1 MPGRFGPG
9 QGPFFPPDAGPAPA
23 VGFGGLVAVAM
34 AVTAVTNLSPL
45 LSSGLAVQIQGDLDF
60 DDAALGLT
68 VGAFYLA
75 GALGS
80 VLSGRIVERVGPRA
94 ALRFTALATAG
105 VLLATGAAAGSW
117 AVLTGLVGLAG
128 LANALA
134 QPATNLYIARGV
146 RPGRQGL
153 AIGVQKSGI
162 PAAALLGGL
171 AVPTLGLT
179 VGWSWAF
186 VIGALLALAASAYV
200 PSVPPKPERPAE
212 AGAAEAAASLSAAAE
227 AATGPPAEAASGQA
241 ADGPPADGL
250 ADGPPAAQAEDG
262 SSADGPSADGSP
274 GGPRT
279 VESQANAAS
288 ARPDVPTRLLAALA
302 TATGLAAAGSGSL
315 SGFFVVSSVGTGVD
329 EGMAGFLLGAGSL
342 VGIAVRLIL
351 GAMADR
357 GAIGAW
363 NTLTVMFLVAAA
375 SFGGLATGS
384 EAVLIAVLPFAFA
397 TAFAWPSLY
406 HLAVVRANPSAPG
419 AATGITMTGSY
430 TGAVGG
436 PLVFGLVADFASYGW
451 AWGVA
456 VVFMAA
462 AAAVMTVVGRFIDD
476 RREGA
481 P

>member
-1 MPGRFGPG
+1 
-9 QGPFFPPDAGPAPA
+9 
-23 VGFGGLVAVAM
+23 M

-212 AGAAEAAASLSAAAE
+212 AAAAEAAA
-227 AATGPPAEAASGQA
+227 GPPAGAASGQA
-241 ADGPPADGL
+241 AAGPPADGSADGRPAAEAADGPSADGLADGSPDGHPADGL
-250 ADGPPAAQAEDG
+250 ADGSPDG
-262 SSADGPSADGSP
+262 S
-274 GGPRT
+274 RT
-279 VESQANAAS
+279 AESQANAAS

-315 SGFFVVSSVGTGVD
+315 SGFFVVPSVGTGVD

-384 EAVLIAVLPFAFA
+384 EVVLIAVLPFAFA

-476 RREGA
+476 RREGEA
-481 P
+481 

>member
-1 MPGRFGPG
+1 
-9 QGPFFPPDAGPAPA
+9 
-23 VGFGGLVAVAM
+23 M
-34 AVTAVTNLSPL
+34 AAALIVTAVTNLSPL
-45 LSSGLAVQIQGDLDF
+45 LSSGLAVQIQDDLDF

-68 VGAFYLA
+68 IGSFYLA

-105 VLLATGAAAGSW
+105 VLLATGVVGGSW

-153 AIGVQKSGI
+153 AIGIQKSGI

-179 VGWSWAF
+179 IGWSWAF
-186 VIGALLALAASAYV
+186 VIGALLALVASAYV
-200 PSVPPKPERPAE
+200 PAVPSRPATECAPREPE
-212 AGAAEAAASLSAAAE
+212 APAETATSQTPAGEEAKDASAGGMKGG
-227 AATGPPAEAASGQA
+227 ATG
-241 ADGPPADGL
+241 
-250 ADGPPAAQAEDG
+250 
-262 SSADGPSADGSP
+262 
-274 GGPRT
+274 
-279 VESQANAAS
+279 
-288 ARPDVPTRLLAALA
+288 RPDVPVRLLAALA

-315 SGFFVVSSVGTGVD
+315 SGFFVVSSVGSGID
-329 EGMAGFLLGAGSL
+329 EGLAGVLLGAGSL
-342 VGIAVRLIL
+342 VGIAVRLVL
-351 GAMADR
+351 GVAADR

-363 NTLTVMFLVAAA
+363 NTLTVMFLVSAAA
-375 SFGGLATGS
+375 FGGLAAGS
-384 EAVLIAVLPFAFA
+384 PVVVMAAVPFAFA
-397 TAFAWPSLY
+397 SAFAWPSLY

-436 PLVFGLVADFASYGW
+436 PLVFGLVADWASYGW

-456 VVFMAA
+456 IVFMVAA
-462 AAAVMTVVGRFIDD
+462 TAVMTAVGRLIDD
-476 RREGA
+476 R
-481 P
+481 

>member
-9 QGPFFPPDAGPAPA
+9 QGPFFSPDAGPAPA

-200 PSVPPKPERPAE
+200 PSVPPKPERSAE
-212 AGAAEAAASLSAAAE
+212 AGAAE
-227 AATGPPAEAASGQA
+227 AATGPPAGAASGQA
-241 ADGPPADGL
+241 ADGL
-250 ADGPPAAQAEDG
+250 
-262 SSADGPSADGSP
+262 ADGPSADGS
-274 GGPRT
+274 RT
-279 VESQANAAS
+279 AESQANAAS

-329 EGMAGFLLGAGSL
+329 EGTAGFLLGAGSL

>member
-1 MPGRFGPG
+1 MRVPGRFGPG
-9 QGPFFPPDAGPAPA
+9 QGPFSAPASAGAGGAGPGPA
-23 VGFGGLVAVAM
+23 VGFGAGFGGLVAAALV
-34 AVTAVTNLSPL
+34 VTAVTNLSPL
-45 LSSGLAVQIQGDLDF
+45 LASGLAVQIEDDLDF

-68 VGAFYLA
+68 IGSFYLV

-80 VLSGRIVERVGPRA
+80 ALSGRAVERVGPRA
-94 ALRFTALATAG
+94 ALRFTALATAAA
-105 VLLATGAAAGSW
+105 LLATGWLAGSW
-117 AVLTGLVGLAG
+117 AALTGMVALAG
-128 LANALA
+128 LANAFA

-146 RPGRQGL
+146 RPSRQGL
-153 AIGVQKSGI
+153 AIGIQKSGI

-186 VIGALLALAASAYV
+186 VIGALLALGASAYV
-200 PSVPPKPERPAE
+200 PPVPSGSAKPTADRAPGTGEAAERQSNKKAAE
-212 AGAAEAAASLSAAAE
+212 DNEAAAGKETQDVL
-227 AATGPPAEAASGQA
+227 ASGAKGGA
-241 ADGPPADGL
+241 AG
-250 ADGPPAAQAEDG
+250 
-262 SSADGPSADGSP
+262 
-274 GGPRT
+274 
-279 VESQANAAS
+279 
-288 ARPDVPTRLLAALA
+288 RPDVPTRLLAALA

-315 SGFFVVSSVGTGVD
+315 SGFFVVSSVGAGID
-329 EGMAGFLLGAGSL
+329 EGMAGVLLGAGSL
-342 VGIAVRLIL
+342 VGIAVRLVM

-375 SFGGLATGS
+375 SFGGLAIGS
-384 EAVLIAVLPFAFA
+384 EAVLMAVLPFAFA

-436 PLVFGLVADFASYGW
+436 PLVFGLVADRASYGW
-451 AWGVA
+451 AWLIT
-456 VVFMAA
+456 VVFMVA
-462 AAAVMTVVGRFIDD
+462 AAAVMTVVGRLIDD
-476 RREGA
+476 RGEGS

>member
-9 QGPFFPPDAGPAPA
+9 QGPFFSPDAGPAPA

-200 PSVPPKPERPAE
+200 PSVPPKPERSAE
-212 AGAAEAAASLSAAAE
+212 ARGAAASLSAAAE

-250 ADGPPAAQAEDG
+250 ADGPPADG
-262 SSADGPSADGSP
+262 SVDGPSAAGPSADGSP
-274 GGPRT
+274 GGSRT
-279 VESQANAAS
+279 VESPAAAS

-384 EAVLIAVLPFAFA
+384 EFVLIAVLPFAFA

>member
-1 MPGRFGPG
+1 MSLRVPGRFGPG
-9 QGPFFPPDAGPAPA
+9 HGPSPGRPGSAGSGSGTGAGLGHPGLSGPSGPA
-23 VGFGGLVAVAM
+23 VGFGGLVAAALV
-34 AVTAVTNLSPL
+34 VTAVTNLSPL
-45 LSSGLAVQIQGDLDF
+45 LSSGLAVQIQDDLDF

-68 VGAFYLA
+68 VGSFYLA

-80 VLSGRIVERVGPRA
+80 VLSGRIVERVGPQA

-105 VLLATGAAAGSW
+105 VLLATGVVGGSW

-153 AIGVQKSGI
+153 AIGIQKSGI

-186 VIGALLALAASAYV
+186 VIGALLALVASAYV
-200 PSVPPKPERPAE
+200 PPVPPKPAE
-212 AGAAEAAASLSAAAE
+212 PGTSKTAAEPTPAGASENGTPAGEEAKDASAGGMKGGAAS
-227 AATGPPAEAASGQA
+227 
-241 ADGPPADGL
+241 
-250 ADGPPAAQAEDG
+250 
-262 SSADGPSADGSP
+262 
-274 GGPRT
+274 
-279 VESQANAAS
+279 
-288 ARPDVPTRLLAALA
+288 RPDVPVRLLAALA

-315 SGFFVVSSVGTGVD
+315 SGFFVVSSVGSGID
-329 EGMAGFLLGAGSL
+329 EGLAGVLLGAGSL
-342 VGIAVRLIL
+342 VGIAVRLVL
-351 GAMADR
+351 GAAADR

-363 NTLTVMFLVAAA
+363 NTLTVMFLVSAAA
-375 SFGGLATGS
+375 FGGLAAGS
-384 EAVLIAVLPFAFA
+384 PVVVMAAVPFAFA
-397 TAFAWPSLY
+397 SAFAWPSLY

-436 PLVFGLVADFASYGW
+436 PLVFGLVADWVSYGW

-456 VVFMAA
+456 IVFMVA
-462 AAAVMTVVGRFIDD
+462 AAAVMTAVGRLIDD
-476 RREGA
+476 R
-481 P
+481 

>member
-1 MPGRFGPG
+1 
-9 QGPFFPPDAGPAPA
+9 
-23 VGFGGLVAVAM
+23 M

-45 LSSGLAVQIQGDLDF
+45 LSSGLAVQIQDDLDF

-94 ALRFTALATAG
+94 ALRFTALSTAG

-117 AVLTGLVGLAG
+117 AALTGLVGLAG

-153 AIGVQKSGI
+153 AIGIQKSGI

-186 VIGALLALAASAYV
+186 VIGALLALASSAYV
-200 PSVPPKPERPAE
+200 PSVPPKPEWSASAAVE
-212 AGAAEAAASLSAAAE
+212 AKATTGASTEAAAAQTPNEAPAGRSSGGSKAAE
-227 AATGPPAEAASGQA
+227 
-241 ADGPPADGL
+241 
-250 ADGPPAAQAEDG
+250 
-262 SSADGPSADGSP
+262 SSASA
-274 GGPRT
+274 T
-279 VESQANAAS
+279 S

-476 RREGA
+476 SREGGRMTAAGRPPRRLIDDRREGQA
-481 P
+481 

>member
-9 QGPFFPPDAGPAPA
+9 QGPLFLPGGEPAPA

-45 LSSGLAVQIQGDLDF
+45 LSSGLAVQIQDDLDF

-94 ALRFTALATAG
+94 ALRFTALSTAG
-105 VLLATGAAAGSW
+105 VLLATGAVAGSW
-117 AVLTGLVGLAG
+117 AALTGLVGLAG

-153 AIGVQKSGI
+153 AIGIQKSGI

-186 VIGALLALAASAYV
+186 VIGALLALASSAYV
-200 PSVPPKPERPAE
+200 PSVPPKPEWS
-212 AGAAEAAASLSAAAE
+212 AGAAVAAEAAAGPSAE
-227 AATGPPAEAASGQA
+227 AAAIQTASEA
-241 ADGPPADGL
+241 PADGVSGGSR
-250 ADGPPAAQAEDG
+250 AAESPA
-262 SSADGPSADGSP
+262 SA
-274 GGPRT
+274 T
-279 VESQANAAS
+279 S

-342 VGIAVRLIL
+342 VGIAVRLVL

-476 RREGA
+476 RREGDA
-481 P
+481 

>member
-1 MPGRFGPG
+1 
-9 QGPFFPPDAGPAPA
+9 
-23 VGFGGLVAVAM
+23 M

-200 PSVPPKPERPAE
+200 PSVPPKISGSAV
-212 AGAAEAAASLSAAAE
+212 AGAAEAAA
-227 AATGPPAEAASGQA
+227 GPPAGAASGQA
-241 ADGPPADGL
+241 ADGVADGS
-250 ADGPPAAQAEDG
+250 PAAEAEDG

-274 GGPRT
+274 DGSRT
-279 VESQANAAS
+279 AESRANAAS

-384 EAVLIAVLPFAFA
+384 EVVLIAVLPFAFA

>member
-1 MPGRFGPG
+1 MSSAGAGSFSPGSGG
-9 QGPFFPPDAGPAPA
+9 GSGSGAAI
-23 VGFGGLVAVAM
+23 GFGGLVAAAM
-34 AVTAVTNLSPL
+34 VVTAVTNLSPL
-45 LSSGLAVQIQGDLDF
+45 LSSGLAVQIQDDLDF

-68 VGAFYLA
+68 VGSFYLA

-153 AIGVQKSGI
+153 AIGIQKSGI

-200 PSVPPKPERPAE
+200 PAVPSRAESAAEPRPVGPGPAE
-212 AGAAEAAASLSAAAE
+212 TAASKTAAEPAPAGASESGTPAGEEAKDA
-227 AATGPPAEAASGQA
+227 
-241 ADGPPADGL
+241 PADDLKG
-250 ADGPPAAQAEDG
+250 GAAG
-262 SSADGPSADGSP
+262 
-274 GGPRT
+274 
-279 VESQANAAS
+279 
-288 ARPDVPTRLLAALA
+288 RPDVPVRLLAALA

-315 SGFFVVSSVGTGVD
+315 SGFFVVSSVGSGID
-329 EGMAGFLLGAGSL
+329 EGLAGVLLGAGSL
-342 VGIAVRLIL
+342 VGIAIRLVL
-351 GAMADR
+351 GEMADR

-397 TAFAWPSLY
+397 SAFAWPSLY

-436 PLVFGLVADFASYGW
+436 PLVFGLVADQASYGW
-451 AWGVA
+451 AWGVT
-456 VVFMAA
+456 VVFMVA
-462 AAAVMTVVGRFIDD
+462 AAAVLTVVGRFIDD
-476 RREGA
+476 R
-481 P
+481 

>member
-1 MPGRFGPG
+1 
-9 QGPFFPPDAGPAPA
+9 
-23 VGFGGLVAVAM
+23 M

-45 LSSGLAVQIQGDLDF
+45 LSSGLAVQIQDDLDF

-94 ALRFTALATAG
+94 ALRFTALSTAG

-117 AVLTGLVGLAG
+117 AALTGLVGLAG

-153 AIGVQKSGI
+153 AIGIQKSGI

-186 VIGALLALAASAYV
+186 VIGALLALASSAYV
-200 PSVPPKPERPAE
+200 PSVPPKPEWS
-212 AGAAEAAASLSAAAE
+212 AGATELAGQEGPAGPEGAAA
-227 AATGPPAEAASGQA
+227 
-241 ADGPPADGL
+241 
-250 ADGPPAAQAEDG
+250 
-262 SSADGPSADGSP
+262 GPSARAAAVQTANEDPVDGVSGRSRAAESP
-274 GGPRT
+274 ASAT
-279 VESQANAAS
+279 S

-342 VGIAVRLIL
+342 VGIAVRLVL

-476 RREGA
+476 RRKGDA
-481 P
+481 

>member
-1 MPGRFGPG
+1 MSSAGTGSFSPGSGSG
-9 QGPFFPPDAGPAPA
+9 SGSGAAI
-23 VGFGGLVAVAM
+23 GFGGLVAAAM
-34 AVTAVTNLSPL
+34 VVTAVTNLSPL
-45 LSSGLAVQIQGDLDF
+45 LSSGLAVQIQDDLDF

-68 VGAFYLA
+68 VGSFYLA

-153 AIGVQKSGI
+153 AIGIQKSGI

-200 PSVPPKPERPAE
+200 PAVPPRPES
-212 AGAAEAAASLSAAAE
+212 AAE
-227 AATGPPAEAASGQA
+227 PQA
-241 ADGPPADGL
+241 AD
-250 ADGPPAAQAEDG
+250 
-262 SSADGPSADGSP
+262 
-274 GGPRT
+274 
-279 VESQANAAS
+279 AAS
-288 ARPDVPTRLLAALA
+288 ARPDVPVRLLAALA

-315 SGFFVVSSVGTGVD
+315 SGFFVVSSVGSGVD
-329 EGMAGFLLGAGSL
+329 EGLAGVLLGAGSL
-342 VGIAVRLIL
+342 VGIAIRLVL
-351 GAMADR
+351 GEMADR

-397 TAFAWPSLY
+397 SAFAWPSLY

-436 PLVFGLVADFASYGW
+436 PLVFGLVADQASYGW
-451 AWGVA
+451 AWGVT
-456 VVFMAA
+456 VVFMVA
-462 AAAVMTVVGRFIDD
+462 AAAVLTVVGRFIDD
-476 RREGA
+476 R
-481 P
+481 

>member
-9 QGPFFPPDAGPAPA
+9 QGPFSLVSSAGTGSGAA
-23 VGFGGLVAVAM
+23 IGFGGLVAAAM
-34 AVTAVTNLSPL
+34 VVTAVTNLSPL
-45 LSSGLAVQIQGDLDF
+45 LSSGLAVQIQDDLDF

-68 VGAFYLA
+68 VGSFYLA

-153 AIGVQKSGI
+153 AIGIQKSGI

-200 PSVPPKPERPAE
+200 PAVPSRPAAEPRPVGPEPVGPEPAADASAGQTAANGPPK
-212 AGAAEAAASLSAAAE
+212 AGLSDGSRTAAESRAAAAAA
-227 AATGPPAEAASGQA
+227 G
-241 ADGPPADGL
+241 
-250 ADGPPAAQAEDG
+250 
-262 SSADGPSADGSP
+262 
-274 GGPRT
+274 
-279 VESQANAAS
+279 
-288 ARPDVPTRLLAALA
+288 RPDVPVRLLAALA

-315 SGFFVVSSVGTGVD
+315 SGFFVVSSVGSGVD
-329 EGMAGFLLGAGSL
+329 EGLAGVLLGAGSL
-342 VGIAVRLIL
+342 VGIAIRLVL
-351 GAMADR
+351 GEMADR

-397 TAFAWPSLY
+397 SAFAWPSLY

-436 PLVFGLVADFASYGW
+436 PLVFGLVADQASYGW
-451 AWGVA
+451 AWGVT
-456 VVFMAA
+456 VVFMVA
-462 AAAVMTVVGRFIDD
+462 AAAVLTVVGRFIDD
-476 RREGA
+476 R
-481 P
+481 

>member
-9 QGPFFPPDAGPAPA
+9 QGPFSLVSSAGTGSGAA
-23 VGFGGLVAVAM
+23 IGFGGLVAAALV
-34 AVTAVTNLSPL
+34 VTAVTNLSPL
-45 LSSGLAVQIQGDLDF
+45 LSSGLAVQIQDDLDF

-68 VGAFYLA
+68 VGSFYLA

-153 AIGVQKSGI
+153 AIGIQKSGI

-200 PSVPPKPERPAE
+200 PAVPSRPAAEPQAAESGAAADASAGQTAANGPPK
-212 AGAAEAAASLSAAAE
+212 AGLSDGSRTAAESRAAAAAA
-227 AATGPPAEAASGQA
+227 G
-241 ADGPPADGL
+241 
-250 ADGPPAAQAEDG
+250 
-262 SSADGPSADGSP
+262 
-274 GGPRT
+274 
-279 VESQANAAS
+279 
-288 ARPDVPTRLLAALA
+288 RPDVPVRLLAVLA

-315 SGFFVVSSVGTGVD
+315 SGFFVVSSVGSGVD
-329 EGMAGFLLGAGSL
+329 EGLAGVLLGAGSL
-342 VGIAVRLIL
+342 VGIAIRLVL
-351 GAMADR
+351 GEMADR

-397 TAFAWPSLY
+397 SAFAWPSLY

-436 PLVFGLVADFASYGW
+436 PLVFGLVADQASYGW
-451 AWGVA
+451 AWGVT
-456 VVFMAA
+456 VVFMVA
-462 AAAVMTVVGRFIDD
+462 AAAVLTVVGRFIDD
-476 RREGA
+476 R
-481 P
+481 

>member
-1 MPGRFGPG
+1 MSSAGAGSFSPGPG
-9 QGPFFPPDAGPAPA
+9 AGSGSGAA
-23 VGFGGLVAVAM
+23 IGFGGLVAAALV
-34 AVTAVTNLSPL
+34 VTAVTNLSPL
-45 LSSGLAVQIQGDLDF
+45 LSSGLAVQIQDDLDF

-68 VGAFYLA
+68 VGSFYLA

-153 AIGVQKSGI
+153 AIGIQKSGI

-200 PSVPPKPERPAE
+200 PAVPSRPAVEPQAAESGPAADASAGQTAANGPPK
-212 AGAAEAAASLSAAAE
+212 AGLPDGSRTAAESRAAAAAA
-227 AATGPPAEAASGQA
+227 G
-241 ADGPPADGL
+241 
-250 ADGPPAAQAEDG
+250 
-262 SSADGPSADGSP
+262 
-274 GGPRT
+274 
-279 VESQANAAS
+279 
-288 ARPDVPTRLLAALA
+288 RPDVPVRLLAALA

-315 SGFFVVSSVGTGVD
+315 SGFFVVSSVGSGVD
-329 EGMAGFLLGAGSL
+329 EGLAGVLLGAGSL
-342 VGIAVRLIL
+342 VGIAIRLVL
-351 GAMADR
+351 GEMADR

-397 TAFAWPSLY
+397 SAFAWPSLY

-436 PLVFGLVADFASYGW
+436 PLVFGLVADQASYGW
-451 AWGVA
+451 AWGVT
-456 VVFMAA
+456 VVFMVA
-462 AAAVMTVVGRFIDD
+462 AAAVLTVVGRFIDD
-476 RREGA
+476 R
-481 P
+481 

>member
-9 QGPFFPPDAGPAPA
+9 QGPFFSPDAGPAPA

-200 PSVPPKPERPAE
+200 PSVPPKPEWSAG
-212 AGAAEAAASLSAAAE
+212 AGAAEAAA
-227 AATGPPAEAASGQA
+227 GPPAGAASGQA

-250 ADGPPAAQAEDG
+250 ADGPSAAEAT
-262 SSADGPSADGSP
+262 DGPSADGSK
-274 GGPRT
+274 T
-279 VESQANAAS
+279 AESPAAAS

-329 EGMAGFLLGAGSL
+329 EGTAGFLLGAGSL

-384 EAVLIAVLPFAFA
+384 EFVLIAVLPFAFA

>member
-9 QGPFFPPDAGPAPA
+9 QGPFFSPDAGPAPA

-200 PSVPPKPERPAE
+200 PSVPPKPERSAE
-212 AGAAEAAASLSAAAE
+212 AGTAE
-227 AATGPPAEAASGQA
+227 AATGPSAEAASGQA

-250 ADGPPAAQAEDG
+250 ADGPPAAEAEDG
-262 SSADGPSADGSP
+262 PSPAGPSADGS
-274 GGPRT
+274 RT
-279 VESQANAAS
+279 AESQANAAS

-329 EGMAGFLLGAGSL
+329 EGTAGFLLGAGSL

-363 NTLTVMFLVAAA
+363 NTLTVMFLAAAA

>member
-1 MPGRFGPG
+1 M
-9 QGPFFPPDAGPAPA
+9 AA
-23 VGFGGLVAVAM
+23 AM
-34 AVTAVTNLSPL
+34 VVTAVTNLSPL
-45 LSSGLAVQIQGDLDF
+45 LSSGLAVQIQDDLDF

-68 VGAFYLA
+68 VGSFYLA

-105 VLLATGAAAGSW
+105 VLLATGAVAGSW

-153 AIGVQKSGI
+153 AIGIQKSGI

-200 PSVPPKPERPAE
+200 PAVPSRPAAEPRPAE
-212 AGAAEAAASLSAAAE
+212 SGAAADASAGQTAANEPPKAGLS
-227 AATGPPAEAASGQA
+227 
-241 ADGPPADGL
+241 
-250 ADGPPAAQAEDG
+250 DG
-262 SSADGPSADGSP
+262 SRTAGPSA
-274 GGPRT
+274 
-279 VESQANAAS
+279 NATS
-288 ARPDVPTRLLAALA
+288 GRPDVPVRLLAALA

-315 SGFFVVSSVGTGVD
+315 SGFFVVSSVGSGVD
-329 EGMAGFLLGAGSL
+329 EGLAGVLLGAGSL
-342 VGIAVRLIL
+342 VGIAVRLVL
-351 GAMADR
+351 GEMADR

-397 TAFAWPSLY
+397 SAFAWPSLY

-436 PLVFGLVADFASYGW
+436 PLVFGLVADQASYGW
-451 AWGVA
+451 AWGVT
-456 VVFMAA
+456 VVFMVA
-462 AAAVMTVVGRFIDD
+462 AAAVLTVVGRFIDD
-476 RREGA
+476 R
-481 P
+481 

>member
-1 MPGRFGPG
+1 MSSEDGGPSFPG
-9 QGPFFPPDAGPAPA
+9 AGSGAA
-23 VGFGGLVAVAM
+23 IGFGGLVAAALV
-34 AVTAVTNLSPL
+34 VTAVTNLSPL
-45 LSSGLAVQIQGDLDF
+45 LSSGLAVQIQDDLDF

-68 VGAFYLA
+68 VGSFYLA

-105 VLLATGAAAGSW
+105 VLLATGAVAGSW

-128 LANALA
+128 LTNALA

-153 AIGVQKSGI
+153 AIGIQKSGI

-186 VIGALLALAASAYV
+186 VIGALLAMVASAYV
-200 PSVPPKPERPAE
+200 PAVPPKPATEWAPREPAARAETAESPTAAEPAPAE
-212 AGAAEAAASLSAAAE
+212 ASETGASENKTPAGEEAGDASAGELKGG
-227 AATGPPAEAASGQA
+227 ATG
-241 ADGPPADGL
+241 
-250 ADGPPAAQAEDG
+250 
-262 SSADGPSADGSP
+262 
-274 GGPRT
+274 
-279 VESQANAAS
+279 
-288 ARPDVPTRLLAALA
+288 RPDVPVRLLAALA

-315 SGFFVVSSVGTGVD
+315 SGFFVVSSVGSGID
-329 EGMAGFLLGAGSL
+329 EGLAGVLLGAGSL
-342 VGIAVRLIL
+342 VGIAVRLVL
-351 GAMADR
+351 GVAADR

-363 NTLTVMFLVAAA
+363 NTLTVMFLVSAAA
-375 SFGGLATGS
+375 FGGLAAGS
-384 EAVLIAVLPFAFA
+384 PVVVMAAVPFAFA
-397 TAFAWPSLY
+397 SAFAWPSLY

-436 PLVFGLVADFASYGW
+436 PLVFGLVADWASYGW

-456 VVFMAA
+456 IVFMVA
-462 AAAVMTVVGRFIDD
+462 AAAVMTAVGRFIDD
-476 RREGA
+476 R
-481 P
+481 

>member
-9 QGPFFPPDAGPAPA
+9 QGPFFSPDAGPAPA

-45 LSSGLAVQIQGDLDF
+45 LSSGLAVQIQDDLDF

-105 VLLATGAAAGSW
+105 VLLATGAVAGSW

-212 AGAAEAAASLSAAAE
+212 AGAAEAAA
-227 AATGPPAEAASGQA
+227 GPPAGAASGQA
-241 ADGPPADGL
+241 ADGPPADGS
-250 ADGPPAAQAEDG
+250 ADEPPAAEAE
-262 SSADGPSADGSP
+262 DGPSADGLADGSA
-274 GGPRT
+274 GGSRMSDAAP
-279 VESQANAAS
+279 AS

>member
-1 MPGRFGPG
+1 
-9 QGPFFPPDAGPAPA
+9 
-23 VGFGGLVAVAM
+23 M

-45 LSSGLAVQIQGDLDF
+45 LSSGLAVQIQDDLDF

-94 ALRFTALATAG
+94 ALRFTALSTAG

-117 AVLTGLVGLAG
+117 AALTGLVGLAG

-153 AIGVQKSGI
+153 AIGIQKSGI

-186 VIGALLALAASAYV
+186 VIGALLALASSAYV
-200 PSVPPKPERPAE
+200 PSVPPKPSGSEGATELAGQEGPAGPE
-212 AGAAEAAASLSAAAE
+212 GAAAGPSAR
-227 AATGPPAEAASGQA
+227 AATAQTAGDA
-241 ADGPPADGL
+241 PADGL
-250 ADGPPAAQAEDG
+250 SGGSRAAESPA
-262 SSADGPSADGSP
+262 SA
-274 GGPRT
+274 T
-279 VESQANAAS
+279 S

-342 VGIAVRLIL
+342 VGIAVRLVL

-357 GAIGAW
+357 GTIGAW

-476 RREGA
+476 RREEDA
-481 P
+481 

>member
-1 MPGRFGPG
+1 
-9 QGPFFPPDAGPAPA
+9 
-23 VGFGGLVAVAM
+23 M

-45 LSSGLAVQIQGDLDF
+45 LSSGLAVQIQDDLDF

-94 ALRFTALATAG
+94 ALRFTALSTAG

-117 AVLTGLVGLAG
+117 AALTGLVGLAG

-153 AIGVQKSGI
+153 AIGIQKSGI

-186 VIGALLALAASAYV
+186 VIGALLALASSAYV
-200 PSVPPKPERPAE
+200 PSVPPKPEWS
-212 AGAAEAAASLSAAAE
+212 AGATELAGQEGPAGPEGAAAGPSARAAAVQTANE
-227 AATGPPAEAASGQA
+227 
-241 ADGPPADGL
+241 DPADGVSGRSR
-250 ADGPPAAQAEDG
+250 AAESPA
-262 SSADGPSADGSP
+262 SA
-274 GGPRT
+274 T
-279 VESQANAAS
+279 S

-342 VGIAVRLIL
+342 VGIAVRLML

-476 RREGA
+476 RREGDA
-481 P
+481 

>member
-1 MPGRFGPG
+1 M
-9 QGPFFPPDAGPAPA
+9 
-23 VGFGGLVAVAM
+23 
-34 AVTAVTNLSPL
+34 
-45 LSSGLAVQIQGDLDF
+45 
-60 DDAALGLT
+60 
-68 VGAFYLA
+68 
-75 GALGS
+75 
-80 VLSGRIVERVGPRA
+80 
-94 ALRFTALATAG
+94 
-105 VLLATGAAAGSW
+105 
-117 AVLTGLVGLAG
+117 
-128 LANALA
+128 
-134 QPATNLYIARGV
+134 
-146 RPGRQGL
+146 
-153 AIGVQKSGI
+153 
-162 PAAALLGGL
+162 
-171 AVPTLGLT
+171 
-179 VGWSWAF
+179 
-186 VIGALLALAASAYV
+186 
-200 PSVPPKPERPAE
+200 
-212 AGAAEAAASLSAAAE
+212 
-227 AATGPPAEAASGQA
+227 
-241 ADGPPADGL
+241 
-250 ADGPPAAQAEDG
+250 
-262 SSADGPSADGSP
+262 
-274 GGPRT
+274 
-279 VESQANAAS
+279 
-288 ARPDVPTRLLAALA
+288 PTRLLAALA

>member
-9 QGPFFPPDAGPAPA
+9 QGPFFSPDAGPAPA

-200 PSVPPKPERPAE
+200 PSVPPKPERSAG
-212 AGAAEAAASLSAAAE
+212 AGAAEAAD
-227 AATGPPAEAASGQA
+227 GPPAGAASGQA
-241 ADGPPADGL
+241 ADGL
-250 ADGPPAAQAEDG
+250 VDGPSAAKA
-262 SSADGPSADGSP
+262 ADGPSPAGPSPDGSS
-274 GGPRT
+274 GGSRT
-279 VESQANAAS
+279 AESQANAAS

-329 EGMAGFLLGAGSL
+329 EGTAGFLLGAGSL

-384 EAVLIAVLPFAFA
+384 EVVLIAVLPFAFA

>member
-9 QGPFFPPDAGPAPA
+9 QGPLFLPGGEPAPA

-45 LSSGLAVQIQGDLDF
+45 LSSGLAVQIQDDLDF

-80 VLSGRIVERVGPRA
+80 VLSGRIVERVGPRS

-105 VLLATGAAAGSW
+105 VLLATGAVAGSW
-117 AVLTGLVGLAG
+117 AALTGLVGLAG

-153 AIGVQKSGI
+153 AIGIQKSGI

-186 VIGALLALAASAYV
+186 VIGALLALASSAYV
-200 PSVPPKPERPAE
+200 PSVPPKPEWSAGATELAGQEGPAGPE
-212 AGAAEAAASLSAAAE
+212 GAAEAAEAAAGPSAE
-227 AATGPPAEAASGQA
+227 AAAAQTTNEA
-241 ADGPPADGL
+241 PADGVS
-250 ADGPPAAQAEDG
+250 DG
-262 SSADGPSADGSP
+262 SGATESPASA
-274 GGPRT
+274 T
-279 VESQANAAS
+279 S

-342 VGIAVRLIL
+342 VGIAVRLVL

-375 SFGGLATGS
+375 SFVGLATGS

-462 AAAVMTVVGRFIDD
+462 AAAVMTVVGRFIND
-476 RREGA
+476 RREGDA
-481 P
+481 

>member
-9 QGPFFPPDAGPAPA
+9 QGPFSSVSSAGAGSGA
-23 VGFGGLVAVAM
+23 AIGFGGLVAAALV
-34 AVTAVTNLSPL
+34 VTAVTNLSPL
-45 LSSGLAVQIQGDLDF
+45 LSSGLAVQIQDDLDF

-68 VGAFYLA
+68 VGSFYLA

-153 AIGVQKSGI
+153 AIGIQKSGI

-200 PSVPPKPERPAE
+200 PAVPSRPAAAPKPAESGAAADASAGQTAANGPPK
-212 AGAAEAAASLSAAAE
+212 AGLSDRSRTAGPLAAA
-227 AATGPPAEAASGQA
+227 ATAG
-241 ADGPPADGL
+241 
-250 ADGPPAAQAEDG
+250 
-262 SSADGPSADGSP
+262 
-274 GGPRT
+274 
-279 VESQANAAS
+279 
-288 ARPDVPTRLLAALA
+288 RPDVPVRLLAALA

-315 SGFFVVSSVGTGVD
+315 SGFFVVSSVGSGVD
-329 EGMAGFLLGAGSL
+329 EGLAGVLLGAGSL
-342 VGIAVRLIL
+342 VGIAIRLVL
-351 GAMADR
+351 GEMADR

-397 TAFAWPSLY
+397 SAFAWPSLY

-436 PLVFGLVADFASYGW
+436 PLVFGLVADQASYGW
-451 AWGVA
+451 AWGVT
-456 VVFMAA
+456 VVFMVA
-462 AAAVMTVVGRFIDD
+462 AAAVLTVVGRFIDD
-476 RREGA
+476 R
-481 P
+481 

>member
-1 MPGRFGPG
+1 
-9 QGPFFPPDAGPAPA
+9 
-23 VGFGGLVAVAM
+23 M
-34 AVTAVTNLSPL
+34 AAALIVTAVTNLSPL
-45 LSSGLAVQIQGDLDF
+45 LSSGLAVQIQDDLDF

-68 VGAFYLA
+68 IGSFYLA

-105 VLLATGAAAGSW
+105 VLLATGVVGGSW

-153 AIGVQKSGI
+153 AIGIQKSGI

-179 VGWSWAF
+179 IGWSWAF

-200 PSVPPKPERPAE
+200 PPVPPKPAE
-212 AGAAEAAASLSAAAE
+212 PVTSKTAAEPTPAGASENGTPAGEEAMDAPAGELKGGAA
-227 AATGPPAEAASGQA
+227 G
-241 ADGPPADGL
+241 
-250 ADGPPAAQAEDG
+250 
-262 SSADGPSADGSP
+262 
-274 GGPRT
+274 
-279 VESQANAAS
+279 
-288 ARPDVPTRLLAALA
+288 RPDVPVRLLAALA

-315 SGFFVVSSVGTGVD
+315 SGFFVVSSVGSGID
-329 EGMAGFLLGAGSL
+329 EGLAGVLLGAGSL
-342 VGIAVRLIL
+342 VGITARLVL
-351 GAMADR
+351 GAAADR

-363 NTLTVMFLVAAA
+363 NTLTVMFLVSAAA
-375 SFGGLATGS
+375 FGGLAAGS
-384 EAVLIAVLPFAFA
+384 PVVVMAAVPFAFA
-397 TAFAWPSLY
+397 SAFAWPSLY

-436 PLVFGLVADFASYGW
+436 PLVFGLVADWASYGW

-456 VVFMAA
+456 IVFMVA
-462 AAAVMTVVGRFIDD
+462 AAAVMTAVGRLIDD
-476 RREGA
+476 R
-481 P
+481 

>member
-9 QGPFFPPDAGPAPA
+9 QGPFFSPDAGAAPA

-200 PSVPPKPERPAE
+200 PSVPPKPERSAE
-212 AGAAEAAASLSAAAE
+212 AGAAEAAD
-227 AATGPPAEAASGQA
+227 GPPAGAASGQA

-250 ADGPPAAQAEDG
+250 ADGPSAAEAEDG
-262 SSADGPSADGSP
+262 PSADGPSADGSP
-274 GGPRT
+274 DGSRT
-279 VESQANAAS
+279 AESQANAAS

-329 EGMAGFLLGAGSL
+329 EGTAGFLLGAGSL

-384 EAVLIAVLPFAFA
+384 EFVLIAVLPFAFA

>member
-9 QGPFFPPDAGPAPA
+9 QGPFFSPDAGPAPA

-200 PSVPPKPERPAE
+200 PSVPPKPERS
-212 AGAAEAAASLSAAAE
+212 AGARGAAVSLSAAAE

-250 ADGPPAAQAEDG
+250 ADGPSTAKA
-262 SSADGPSADGSP
+262 ADGS
-274 GGPRT
+274 RT
-279 VESQANAAS
+279 AESQANAAS

>member
-9 QGPFFPPDAGPAPA
+9 QGPFSSVSSAGGGPFSPGPDAGSGAA
-23 VGFGGLVAVAM
+23 IGFGGLVAAALV
-34 AVTAVTNLSPL
+34 VTAVTNLSPL
-45 LSSGLAVQIQGDLDF
+45 LSSGLAVQIQDDLDF

-68 VGAFYLA
+68 VGSFYLA

-105 VLLATGAAAGSW
+105 VLLATGAVAGSW

-153 AIGVQKSGI
+153 AIGIQKSGI

-200 PSVPPKPERPAE
+200 PAVPPRPAAEPRPAE
-212 AGAAEAAASLSAAAE
+212 SGVAAGPGPATDASAGQTAANEPPKAGLSDGSRTAAESRAAAAAA
-227 AATGPPAEAASGQA
+227 G
-241 ADGPPADGL
+241 
-250 ADGPPAAQAEDG
+250 
-262 SSADGPSADGSP
+262 
-274 GGPRT
+274 
-279 VESQANAAS
+279 
-288 ARPDVPTRLLAALA
+288 RPDVPVRLLAALA

-315 SGFFVVSSVGTGVD
+315 SGFFVVSSVGSGID
-329 EGMAGFLLGAGSL
+329 EGLAGVLLGAGSL
-342 VGIAVRLIL
+342 VGIAIRLVL
-351 GAMADR
+351 GEMADR
-357 GAIGAW
+357 GTIGAW

-397 TAFAWPSLY
+397 SAFAWPSLY

-436 PLVFGLVADFASYGW
+436 PLVFGLVADQASYGW
-451 AWGVA
+451 AWAVT
-456 VVFMAA
+456 VVFMVA
-462 AAAVMTVVGRFIDD
+462 AAAVLTVVGRFIDD
-476 RREGA
+476 R
-481 P
+481 

>member
-9 QGPFFPPDAGPAPA
+9 QGPFFLPGVEPAPA

-105 VLLATGAAAGSW
+105 VLLATGAVAGSW

-212 AGAAEAAASLSAAAE
+212 AGAAEAE
-227 AATGPPAEAASGQA
+227 N
-241 ADGPPADGL
+241 
-250 ADGPPAAQAEDG
+250 
-262 SSADGPSADGSP
+262 GPSADGASD
-274 GGPRT
+274 GART
-279 VESQANAAS
+279 AESQANAAS

-329 EGMAGFLLGAGSL
+329 EGTAGFLLGAGSL

>member
-1 MPGRFGPG
+1 MRVPGRSGPG
-9 QGPFFPPDAGPAPA
+9 QGPFSSVSSAGTGSFSPGSGSGSGSGAA
-23 VGFGGLVAVAM
+23 IGFGGLVAAAM
-34 AVTAVTNLSPL
+34 VVTAVTNLSPL
-45 LSSGLAVQIQGDLDF
+45 LSSGLAVQIQDDLDF

-68 VGAFYLA
+68 VGSFYLA

-153 AIGVQKSGI
+153 AIGIQKSGI

-200 PSVPPKPERPAE
+200 PAVPPRPES
-212 AGAAEAAASLSAAAE
+212 AAE
-227 AATGPPAEAASGQA
+227 PQA
-241 ADGPPADGL
+241 AD
-250 ADGPPAAQAEDG
+250 
-262 SSADGPSADGSP
+262 
-274 GGPRT
+274 
-279 VESQANAAS
+279 AAS
-288 ARPDVPTRLLAALA
+288 ARPDVPVRLLAALA

-315 SGFFVVSSVGTGVD
+315 SGFFVVSSVGSGVD
-329 EGMAGFLLGAGSL
+329 EGLAGVLLGAGSL
-342 VGIAVRLIL
+342 VGIAIRLVL
-351 GAMADR
+351 GEMADR

-397 TAFAWPSLY
+397 SAFAWPSLY

-436 PLVFGLVADFASYGW
+436 PLVFGLVADQASYGW
-451 AWGVA
+451 AWGVT
-456 VVFMAA
+456 VVFMVA
-462 AAAVMTVVGRFIDD
+462 AAAVLTVVGRFIDD
-476 RREGA
+476 R
-481 P
+481 

>member
-9 QGPFFPPDAGPAPA
+9 QGPFFSPDAGPAPA

-200 PSVPPKPERPAE
+200 PSVPPKISGSAV
-212 AGAAEAAASLSAAAE
+212 AGAAEAAA
-227 AATGPPAEAASGQA
+227 GPPAGAASGQA
-241 ADGPPADGL
+241 ADGVADGS
-250 ADGPPAAQAEDG
+250 PAAEAEDG

-274 GGPRT
+274 DGSRT
-279 VESQANAAS
+279 AESRANAAS

-384 EAVLIAVLPFAFA
+384 EVVLIAVLPFAFA

>member
-9 QGPFFPPDAGPAPA
+9 QGPFFSPDAGPAPA

-200 PSVPPKPERPAE
+200 PSVPPKPERSAE
-212 AGAAEAAASLSAAAE
+212 AGAAEAAD
-227 AATGPPAEAASGQA
+227 GPPAGAASGQA

-250 ADGPPAAQAEDG
+250 ADGPPAAEAEDG
-262 SSADGPSADGSP
+262 PSADGPSADGSP
-274 GGPRT
+274 DGSRT
-279 VESQANAAS
+279 AESQTNAAS

-329 EGMAGFLLGAGSL
+329 EGTAGFLLGAGSL

-436 PLVFGLVADFASYGW
+436 PLVFGLVADLASYGW

>member
-9 QGPFFPPDAGPAPA
+9 QGPFSFPGAEPGAGPAPA

-34 AVTAVTNLSPL
+34 VVTAVTNLSPL
-45 LSSGLAVQIQGDLDF
+45 LSSGLAVQIQDDLDF

-146 RPGRQGL
+146 RPIRQGL
-153 AIGVQKSGI
+153 AIGIQKSGI

-200 PSVPPKPERPAE
+200 PSVPPKPEWASGS
-212 AGAAEAAASLSAAAE
+212 AGAAESAE
-227 AATGPPAEAASGQA
+227 SPA
-241 ADGPPADGL
+241 
-250 ADGPPAAQAEDG
+250 
-262 SSADGPSADGSP
+262 
-274 GGPRT
+274 
-279 VESQANAAS
+279 AAS

-342 VGIAVRLIL
+342 VGIAVRLVL

-375 SFGGLATGS
+375 AFGGFATGS
-384 EAVLIAVLPFAFA
+384 EIVLIAVLPFAFA

-476 RREGA
+476 RREGEQ
-481 P
+481 

>member
-9 QGPFFPPDAGPAPA
+9 QGPFSSVSSAGAGPFSPGSGGGSGSGAA
-23 VGFGGLVAVAM
+23 IGFGGLVAAALV
-34 AVTAVTNLSPL
+34 VTAVTNLSPL
-45 LSSGLAVQIQGDLDF
+45 LSSGLAVQIQDDLDF

-68 VGAFYLA
+68 VGSFYLA

-105 VLLATGAAAGSW
+105 VLLATGAVAGSW

-153 AIGVQKSGI
+153 AIGIQKSGI

-200 PSVPPKPERPAE
+200 PAVPSRPAAE
-212 AGAAEAAASLSAAAE
+212 PGPAETAASKTEAEPAPAGASENGTPAGEEAKDA
-227 AATGPPAEAASGQA
+227 
-241 ADGPPADGL
+241 PADDLKG
-250 ADGPPAAQAEDG
+250 GAAG
-262 SSADGPSADGSP
+262 
-274 GGPRT
+274 
-279 VESQANAAS
+279 
-288 ARPDVPTRLLAALA
+288 RPDVPVRLLAALA

-315 SGFFVVSSVGTGVD
+315 SGFFVVSSVGSGVD
-329 EGMAGFLLGAGSL
+329 EGLAGVLLGAGSL
-342 VGIAVRLIL
+342 VGIAIRLVL
-351 GAMADR
+351 GEMADR

-397 TAFAWPSLY
+397 SAFAWPSLY

-436 PLVFGLVADFASYGW
+436 PLVFGLVADQASYGW
-451 AWGVA
+451 AWGVT
-456 VVFMAA
+456 VVFMVA
-462 AAAVMTVVGRFIDD
+462 AAAVLTVVGRFIDD
-476 RREGA
+476 R
-481 P
+481 

>member
-1 MPGRFGPG
+1 MRVPGRFGPG
-9 QGPFFPPDAGPAPA
+9 QGPFSSPGVGAGPA
-23 VGFGGLVAVAM
+23 VGFGGLVAAALV
-34 AVTAVTNLSPL
+34 VTAVTNLSPL
-45 LSSGLAVQIQGDLDF
+45 LSSGLAVQIQDDLGF

-68 VGAFYLA
+68 IGSFYLA

-105 VLLATGAAAGSW
+105 VLLATGAVAGSW
-117 AVLTGLVGLAG
+117 AILTGLVGLAG

-146 RPGRQGL
+146 QPGRQGL
-153 AIGVQKSGI
+153 AIGIQKSGI

-186 VIGALLALAASAYV
+186 VVGTLLALAASAYV
-200 PSVPPKPERPAE
+200 PPVPPRPAGVPQ
-212 AGAAEAAASLSAAAE
+212 AGSSARPAAEAADAAPAS
-227 AATGPPAEAASGQA
+227 
-241 ADGPPADGL
+241 ADGPPAD
-250 ADGPPAAQAEDG
+250 AA
-262 SSADGPSADGSP
+262 P
-274 GGPRT
+274 
-279 VESQANAAS
+279 

-315 SGFFVVSSVGTGVD
+315 SGFFVVSSVGTGID
-329 EGMAGFLLGAGSL
+329 EAMAGILLGAGSL
-342 VGIAVRLIL
+342 VGIAVRLVL
-351 GAMADR
+351 GVMADR

-384 EAVLIAVLPFAFA
+384 SLALIAAVPFAFA
-397 TAFAWPSLY
+397 SAFAWPSLY

-430 TGAVGG
+430 TGAVSG
-436 PLVFGLVADFASYGW
+436 PLVFGLVADNASYGW
-451 AWGVA
+451 AWGVT
-456 VVFMAA
+456 VVFMVAA
-462 AAAVMTVVGRFIDD
+462 AVVMTVVGRLIDD
-476 RREGA
+476 RRERDA
-481 P
+481 

>member
-1 MPGRFGPG
+1 
-9 QGPFFPPDAGPAPA
+9 
-23 VGFGGLVAVAM
+23 M

-105 VLLATGAAAGSW
+105 VLLATGAVAGSW

-200 PSVPPKPERPAE
+200 PSVPPKPEWS
-212 AGAAEAAASLSAAAE
+212 AGAAAAEAAA
-227 AATGPPAEAASGQA
+227 GPPAGAASGQA
-241 ADGPPADGL
+241 ADGPPADGSV
-250 ADGPPAAQAEDG
+250 DGPSAAEAE
-262 SSADGPSADGSP
+262 DGPSADGS
-274 GGPRT
+274 RT
-279 VESQANAAS
+279 AETQANAAS

-329 EGMAGFLLGAGSL
+329 EGTAGFLLGAGSL

-436 PLVFGLVADFASYGW
+436 PLVFGLVADLASYGW

>member
-9 QGPFFPPDAGPAPA
+9 QGPFFSPDAGPAPA

-45 LSSGLAVQIQGDLDF
+45 LSSGLAVQIQDDLDF

-212 AGAAEAAASLSAAAE
+212 AGAAVAAA
-227 AATGPPAEAASGQA
+227 GPPAGAASGQA
-241 ADGPPADGL
+241 ADGPPADGPP
-250 ADGPPAAQAEDG
+250 ADGSAAAEAEDG
-262 SSADGPSADGSP
+262 SSADGPSADGASD
-274 GGPRT
+274 GART
-279 VESQANAAS
+279 AESQTNAAS

-384 EAVLIAVLPFAFA
+384 EVVLIAVLPFAFA